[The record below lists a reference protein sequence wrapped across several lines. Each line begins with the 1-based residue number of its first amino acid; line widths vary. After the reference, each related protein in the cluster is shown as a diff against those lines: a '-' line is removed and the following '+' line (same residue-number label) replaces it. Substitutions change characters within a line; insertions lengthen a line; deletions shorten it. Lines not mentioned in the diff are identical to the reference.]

1 LRPVALSRMGPPPFL
16 SSAGRRTDFPY
27 HNLERNTFCT
37 TESIL
42 EQLDN
47 FIREKGLEHK
57 LPSILSPRH
66 KRLLCTILSL
76 KNKPGPDARKKK
88 QAVLVHSNH
97 LSKLGALLHRGR

>member
-1 LRPVALSRMGPPPFL
+1 M
-16 SSAGRRTDFPY
+16 
-27 HNLERNTFCT
+27 FCT

-76 KNKPGPDARKKK
+76 KNKPGPDARKKNK
-88 QAVLVHSNH
+88 QFLCTVTISQNLELYFIEAGEENSSIH
-97 LSKLGALLHRGR
+97 